1 MNDNH
6 AIPARLKDQHDQLNL
21 VERIAGQAAR
31 DLPEPGPLSDR
42 ALARIAARI
51 EARTNQPRRFRL
63 GRVLVAA
70 SVLLGA
76 VTVASAT
83 HLDLVP
89 RWIAKL
95 VGLESL
101 LVTPA
106 PSHVSKPRNAVRKVN
121 APEAPPVVEP
131 PSAPSGE
138 APPTTTTTTTPAPVR
153 AAETPSAG
161 APPTISGQTAIPEPI
176 LAPGRALAKARVA
189 DVPSGHGRLRTSI
202 DHAGD
207 DHHGDAPSV
216 SGETTATRLAMTN
229 ASTAATSTT
238 DTTPAVANPP
248 LPMVVPPSP
257 TARPTLASPPT
268 PTLAPATPV
277 MPATTYNPA
286 ARHLKDVVH
295 ALRIAHAPR
304 TALDLLDHHASELAG
319 NTFAEEAL
327 LLRVEAMLAL
337 KQQREAL
344 ALLDRIALAA
354 TSSSSVL
361 LVTRGQL
368 RANANRCAEAVAD
381 FDVALARNVRPLK
394 PALEGRAQ
402 CKQKLDDAQAAEAD
416 RDRLGR

>member
-1 MNDNH
+1 
-6 AIPARLKDQHDQLNL
+6 
-21 VERIAGQAAR
+21 
-31 DLPEPGPLSDR
+31 
-42 ALARIAARI
+42 
-51 EARTNQPRRFRL
+51 
-63 GRVLVAA
+63 
-70 SVLLGA
+70 
-76 VTVASAT
+76 
-83 HLDLVP
+83 
-89 RWIAKL
+89 
-95 VGLESL
+95 
-101 LVTPA
+101 
-106 PSHVSKPRNAVRKVN
+106 
-121 APEAPPVVEP
+121 
-131 PSAPSGE
+131 
-138 APPTTTTTTTPAPVR
+138 
-153 AAETPSAG
+153 
-161 APPTISGQTAIPEPI
+161 
-176 LAPGRALAKARVA
+176 
-189 DVPSGHGRLRTSI
+189 
-202 DHAGD
+202 
-207 DHHGDAPSV
+207 
-216 SGETTATRLAMTN
+216 
-229 ASTAATSTT
+229 
-238 DTTPAVANPP
+238 
-248 LPMVVPPSP
+248 
-257 TARPTLASPPT
+257 
-268 PTLAPATPV
+268 V